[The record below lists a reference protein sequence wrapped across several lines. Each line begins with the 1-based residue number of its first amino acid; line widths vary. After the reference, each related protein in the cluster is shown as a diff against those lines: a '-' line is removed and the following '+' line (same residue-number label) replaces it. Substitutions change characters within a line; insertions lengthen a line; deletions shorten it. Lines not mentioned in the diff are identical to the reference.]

1 MKVTLVRGSNCN
13 VKKTENKWAVSQA
26 TAQSPVSFISTGLRS
41 PGAAESITWRVM
53 GPGFK
58 IDKPVR
64 ISWRIASSCAIVSWS
79 SLCTCLAKAH
89 PFSSS
94 HSAPQEATQEEMPKW
109 KECTWKQTQNR
120 RKKCHTQYWS
130 HCAAEWDRTALVQF
144 GCNLL
149 PCLSAFP
156 LLSQSKLCLL
166 DLPQPPFCIPSDHL
180 PPPKIPNFQN
190 PNPIPVGC
198 PYLRESSSQR
208 LDLSPNDQ
216 KQSSPQTC
224 HPHRLYLQSNNKITP
239 IPLPEP

>member
-1 MKVTLVRGSNCN
+1 
-13 VKKTENKWAVSQA
+13 
-26 TAQSPVSFISTGLRS
+26 
-41 PGAAESITWRVM
+41 
-53 GPGFK
+53 
-58 IDKPVR
+58 
-64 ISWRIASSCAIVSWS
+64 
-79 SLCTCLAKAH
+79 LCTCLAKAH

-130 HCAAEWDRTALVQF
+130 HCAAEWDRIALVQF

-166 DLPQPPFCIPSDHL
+166 DLPQPPFCIPSHHL

-190 PNPIPVGC
+190 PNPNPVAC

-208 LDLSPNDQ
+208 SDLSPNDQ
-216 KQSSPQTC
+216 KTILPSQTC
-224 HPHRLYLQSNNKITP
+224 HPHKLYLHSDNKITP
-239 IPLPEP
+239 ISLPEP